1 LPPVTCAIISA
12 RSRCGRRLRQTSRH
26 LRTADPGWYKFRA
39 EGDYRQERQAR
50 RPADDQLEKFER
62 CGIGPM
68 RVLSGPQGEYLLEL
82 CQPLHVRVIAPEPG
96 GPFELRNTRVE
107 RRVLV
112 MGRAE
117 QAQRVCGSPYR
128 RSRMVSAIRDL
139 PMPGS
144 PERRTNE
151 PPPPFACSQRRRSR
165 SISSPRPTS
174 VVVLARSALNRLS
187 AALGPSTCH
196 AGTVSPKPLSATV
209 PTSR

>member
-1 LPPVTCAIISA
+1 MNSGTQSVRSEIWSAISWGKILPPVTCAIISA

-117 QAQRVCGSPYR
+117 QAQARVR
-128 RSRMVSAIRDL
+128 
-139 PMPGS
+139 
-144 PERRTNE
+144 
-151 PPPPFACSQRRRSR
+151 
-165 SISSPRPTS
+165 
-174 VVVLARSALNRLS
+174 LAVQALEDG
-187 AALGPSTCH
+187 LGDP
-196 AGTVSPKPLSATV
+196 
-209 PTSR
+209 